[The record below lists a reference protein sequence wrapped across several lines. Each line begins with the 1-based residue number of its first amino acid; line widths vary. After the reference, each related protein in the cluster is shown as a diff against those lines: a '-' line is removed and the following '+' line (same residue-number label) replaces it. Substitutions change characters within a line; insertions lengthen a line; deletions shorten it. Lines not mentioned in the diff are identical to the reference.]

1 MARSWTDAIYALILR
16 GTIDPSHLGA
26 ATDHARAHHG
36 VVTRVHG
43 HEAAIVE
50 AAVAARALAVA
61 ITRAVNVATRA
72 AAAVTTRVAARAVSA
87 DHEAAHDHKTRPTK
101 TLLFTLSS

>member
-26 ATDHARAHHG
+26 ATDHARAHNG

-72 AAAVTTRVAARAVSA
+72 AVTTRVAARAVSA
-87 DHEAAHDHKTRPTK
+87 DHEA
-101 TLLFTLSS
+101 